1 MYIYIYIFMYA
12 YDKLYM
18 HARARVCVCAFFCF
32 SNSNSIKLELI
43 QQYFRSATCPHC
55 RQVASTNK
63 IHRIYFSFG
72 NDKAIQ
78 EFLDLPLERQIN
90 NLKFQILLKEKDI
103 NYYASKSVILEK
115 QNSGLRQEVRKVESE
130 IKQKDSVIHDLK
142 EQMLR
147 LKKKR
152 LDYEILKKKLSQKE
166 KELQQYK
173 QYVLFY
179 IIFI

>member
-1 MYIYIYIFMYA
+1 VY
-12 YDKLYM
+12 L
-18 HARARVCVCAFFCF
+18 FCF
-32 SNSNSIKLELI
+32 SNSNSIKVELI

-72 NDKAIQ
+72 NDKTIQ

-103 NYYASKSVILEK
+103 NYYTSKSVILEK

>member
-1 MYIYIYIFMYA
+1 
-12 YDKLYM
+12 
-18 HARARVCVCAFFCF
+18 
-32 SNSNSIKLELI
+32 
-43 QQYFRSATCPHC
+43 
-55 RQVASTNK
+55 
-63 IHRIYFSFG
+63 
-72 NDKAIQ
+72 
-78 EFLDLPLERQIN
+78 LERQIN

-142 EQMLR
+142 EQMSC

-173 QYVLFY
+173 QYVLIILYNLYPEDYAKAICPVYVYTRYTTHARIHIYY
-179 IIFI
+179 IFVII